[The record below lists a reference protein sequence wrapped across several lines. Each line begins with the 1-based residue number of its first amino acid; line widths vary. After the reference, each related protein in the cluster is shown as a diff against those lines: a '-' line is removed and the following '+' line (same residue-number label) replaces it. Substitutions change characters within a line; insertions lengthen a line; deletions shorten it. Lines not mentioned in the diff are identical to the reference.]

1 LTAPT
6 FDADGDV
13 LSVATGVGGRRV
25 VAVTPAGAVHRLT
38 AESVVTGQPVSAL
51 QVSRDGGRVAAVV
64 GSGRLL
70 VGRVSAAADGWPSLT
85 GFRSIAP
92 SLGGVRGVSWSG
104 ADELVVTAAAG
115 HGQRQIVATDS
126 DGYAPRSIPLDRLRG
141 QPVDV
146 TGAPGQPL
154 VVVTN
159 RSGIWAQVE
168 GWRRIAGGT
177 AAVHSS

>member
-13 LSVATGVGGRRV
+13 LSVATGASGRRV
-25 VAVTPAGAVHRLT
+25 VAVTAAGAVHRLT
-38 AESVVTGQPVSAL
+38 AESAVTAQPVSAL
-51 QVSRDGGRVAAVV
+51 QVSRDGARVAAVV

-92 SLGGVRGVSWSG
+92 SLVGVRGVSWAG
-104 ADELVVTAAAG
+104 ADDLVVTAAAG
-115 HGQRQIVATDS
+115 RGQRQIVATDS

-141 QPVDV
+141 QPVGV